1 MFNRVISAIKDES
14 NEEDEEGG
22 WIRHTGTEE
31 IMDQMLLSETPRKVK
46 PTAESMDSLIDL
58 DSQDNF
64 ESN

>member
-31 IMDQMLLSETPRKVK
+31 IMD
-46 PTAESMDSLIDL
+46 
-58 DSQDNF
+58 
-64 ESN
+64 